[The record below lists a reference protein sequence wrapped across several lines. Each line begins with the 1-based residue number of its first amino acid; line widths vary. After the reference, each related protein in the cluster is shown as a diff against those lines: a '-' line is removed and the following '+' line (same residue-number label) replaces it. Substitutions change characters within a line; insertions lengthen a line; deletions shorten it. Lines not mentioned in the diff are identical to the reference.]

1 MIPGQVTMIPVFIM
15 MNKAGLTNTYF
26 ALIVV
31 ILNAFGVFL
40 IRQFMDTVPGIR
52 NWTGTLRK

>member
-1 MIPGQVTMIPVFIM
+1 M

-40 IRQFMDTVPGIR
+40 IRQFMDTVP
-52 NWTGTLRK
+52 